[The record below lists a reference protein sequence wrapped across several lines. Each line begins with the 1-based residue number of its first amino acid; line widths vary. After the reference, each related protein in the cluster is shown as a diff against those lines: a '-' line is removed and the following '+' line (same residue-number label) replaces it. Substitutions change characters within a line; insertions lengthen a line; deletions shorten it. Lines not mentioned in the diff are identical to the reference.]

1 MRKILFV
8 MFAALAFVACEKEED
23 GTRHR
28 GCRAVGITLQES
40 YKHIVDNNGD
50 ECYYPYLDVAAGDN
64 LSFTTD
70 CDAFIPTIMLYDK
83 DEKQTRYQFKRI
95 DTECDFEIGTVAKV
109 GERSYELKIFP
120 NAENQ
125 YKCVAFSVSPLNKEE
140 GCQASLLLVFL
151 DENALI
157 E

>member
-8 MFAALAFVACEKEED
+8 MVAALAFVACEKDDD
-23 GTRHR
+23 GTKYK
-28 GCRAVGITLQES
+28 GCRFVDITLPES
-40 YKHIVDNNGD
+40 YNHIVDKDGF
-50 ECYYPYLDVAAGDN
+50 ERYYPYMNTTTGDN

-70 CDAFIPTIMLYDK
+70 CDVFIPTIILCDK
-83 DEKQTRYQFKRI
+83 DDKETRYQFKRI
-95 DTECDFEIGTVAKV
+95 DTECNFEIGTVTKV

-120 NAENQ
+120 NTESQ
-125 YKCVAFSVSPLNKEE
+125 YKCVVLDVAPLNKDE

-151 DENALI
+151 DENAMI